1 MAAVA
6 VNPFGALQVDTA
18 RSPRAPRAPRAPKK
32 PKKRVVDSE
41 AKAIALDAMCPC
53 LWCALESADHCP
65 PAVSRA
71 PTQESDAVVELTVSP
86 PTEFLDDLRAQGRP
100 GASFE
105 ELLAAAIA
113 EKLKLAYSCARTAF
127 A

>member
-6 VNPFGALQVDTA
+6 ANPFGALEVEIA
-18 RSPRAPRAPRAPKK
+18 RSPRTPRAPRAPKK
-32 PKKRVVDSE
+32 RVINSE

-53 LWCALESADHCP
+53 LWCALEGADRCP

-71 PTQESDAVVELTVSP
+71 PTPESTEIVELTVSP
-86 PTEFLDDLRAQGRP
+86 PSEFLDDLCAKGRP

-105 ELLAAAIA
+105 ELLANAIA
-113 EKLKLAYSCARTAF
+113 EKLGLACSPALCVLA
-127 A
+127 